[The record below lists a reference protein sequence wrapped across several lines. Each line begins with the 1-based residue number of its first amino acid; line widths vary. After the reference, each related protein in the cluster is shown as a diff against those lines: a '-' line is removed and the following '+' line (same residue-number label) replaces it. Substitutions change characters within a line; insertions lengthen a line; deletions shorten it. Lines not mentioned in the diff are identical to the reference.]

1 METSTPILAKLRL
14 KLAETYDESA
24 GETESDTLF
33 TDEQLKIV
41 LRESATLNAAIL
53 DGWETKMAHWAE
65 LVSVTDGA
73 AARNLSD
80 LYDHAL
86 NMVNLYTKK
95 VSAGPSGSLARTRT
109 RVGSIRHAQG

>member
-41 LRESATLNAAIL
+41 LRESATL
-53 DGWETKMAHWAE
+53 
-65 LVSVTDGA
+65 
-73 AARNLSD
+73 LSFD
-80 LYDHAL
+80 VKRA
-86 NMVNLYTKK
+86 
-95 VSAGPSGSLARTRT
+95 SCQLA
-109 RVGSIRHAQG
+109 